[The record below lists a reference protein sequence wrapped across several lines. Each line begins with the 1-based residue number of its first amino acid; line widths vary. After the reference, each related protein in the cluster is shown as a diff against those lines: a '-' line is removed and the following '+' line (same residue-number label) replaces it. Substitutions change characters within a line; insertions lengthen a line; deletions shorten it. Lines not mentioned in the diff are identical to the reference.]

1 MKPNTITKK
10 ELIEA
15 LSKIKGNPNIFV
27 ESSYNCFE
35 IKRLIVADDKII
47 ITLGDTY
54 NED

>member
-1 MKPNTITKK
+1 MEPNTITKK
-10 ELIEA
+10 ELIDA
-15 LSKIKGNPNIFV
+15 LSNIKGNPNIFV

-35 IKRLIVADDKII
+35 IKRLIVVDDKII